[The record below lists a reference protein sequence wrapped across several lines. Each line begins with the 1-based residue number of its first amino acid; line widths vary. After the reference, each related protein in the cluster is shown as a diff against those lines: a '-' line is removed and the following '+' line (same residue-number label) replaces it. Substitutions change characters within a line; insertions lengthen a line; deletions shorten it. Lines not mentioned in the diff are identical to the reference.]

1 MALSQ
6 HRTEVLEPEE
16 EGKYQSKSVYRAL
29 ILGDGHLEGEKDHG
43 FILLISLVSC
53 MVKIFII
60 KKFITVSL
68 LETQGILLFRT
79 AEQ

>member
-1 MALSQ
+1 M
-6 HRTEVLEPEE
+6 
-16 EGKYQSKSVYRAL
+16 
-29 ILGDGHLEGEKDHG
+29 EGEKGHG